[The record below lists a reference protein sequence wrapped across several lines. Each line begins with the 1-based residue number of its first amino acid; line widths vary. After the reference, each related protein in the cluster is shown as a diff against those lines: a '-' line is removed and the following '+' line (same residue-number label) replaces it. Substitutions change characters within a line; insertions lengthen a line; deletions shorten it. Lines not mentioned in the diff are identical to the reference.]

1 MALTLKTQPGTTR
14 PPPTPAD
21 AETLMAPTM
30 TATAMPVTSLDT
42 LPTPPPSVQAGMPS
56 NIQTITGSD
65 FVATAPAA
73 PAGGAFSPANVV
85 SGISGQFQT
94 PAGPSAIDAVR
105 GISDAFTM
113 APRPSATDTTMG
125 ALDQLLSGGGSYM
138 QNAQRRGLEAAGAR
152 GLLNSS
158 IASGAAQRSA
168 VESSMP
174 ILNQIMGLQGQ
185 REQQD
190 WQANQANRAAAL
202 GLTEQERTQDFQ
214 RTQNLVNQAMDLTRQ
229 REAQGFQAQESQL
242 GRTQQVN
249 NALLDAQLRTSMM
262 EDEALKTDW
271 LNSRDFSRQFNANL
285 SMLPI
290 KSAVDMTTAITQ
302 FALQDPELYTP
313 QVVSGMSEFFNRNML
328 AIMQQYFP
336 TSGGTP

>member
-1 MALTLKTQPGTTR
+1 MAITVNNQLQGAAKL
-14 PPPTPAD
+14 PPIPAD
-21 AETLMAPTM
+21 AQTLSGNIM
-30 TATAMPVTSLDT
+30 TSATPVTSLDSLT
-42 LPTPPPSVQAGMPS
+42 PPSVQAGMPS
-56 NIQTITGSD
+56 DMQTITGSN
-65 FVATAPAA
+65 FVATAP
-73 PAGGAFSPANVV
+73 PVSAGGAFSPANVV
-85 SGISGQFQT
+85 SGISGQLQT
-94 PAGPSAIDAVR
+94 PTGPSAIEAVR

-125 ALDQLLSGGGSYM
+125 ALDQLLSSGGSYL
-138 QNAQRRGLEAAGAR
+138 QNAQRRGLETAGAR

-158 IASGAAQRSA
+158 IASGAAERAA

-313 QVVSGMSEFFNRNML
+313 SVVSGMSEFFNRNML
-328 AIMQQYFP
+328 AILQQYFP
-336 TSGGTP
+336 TSGGG